1 MRVYGIKEGSIKT
14 WEEERKRGKI
24 EEFCFI
30 FWVEKMIKNDQKME
44 KSKVGWNC
52 VMRECVD

>member
-1 MRVYGIKEGSIKT
+1 MMRVYGIKEGSIKT

-30 FWVEKMIKNDQKME
+30 FWVEKMIKKWKNQKWGE
-44 KSKVGWNC
+44 IV
-52 VMRECVD
+52 